1 LLLLEILSDL
11 VKIDDILLIIKND
24 GAVSEIRSNSLS
36 IRQKE
41 KWITIGDND
50 GPAHMHINSELI
62 KSAEFVQEEKP
73 ERTSFSVRFFNKN
86 GERVL
91 AAFFTKMYD
100 ESKTI
105 ISERRKVY
113 DNLNQKYSS
122 KIQFLKKNLS
132 EKDK

>member
-1 LLLLEILSDL
+1 MLLLELLSDI
-11 VKIDDILLIIKND
+11 VQVDDVLIIVKSE

-50 GPAHMHINSELI
+50 GPAHMHIDSEI
-62 KSAEFVQEEKP
+62 IDYAEFIQEQKP
-73 ERTSFSVRFFNKN
+73 ERISFSVRFFNKN

-100 ESKTI
+100 ESKTL
-105 ISERRKVY
+105 ISERKRIY
-113 DNLNQKYSS
+113 DELNQKYSS
-122 KIQFLKKNLS
+122 KIKF
-132 EKDK
+132 

>member
-1 LLLLEILSDL
+1 MLLLEILSDL

-24 GAVSEIRSNSLS
+24 GATSEIRSNSLS

-73 ERTSFSVRFFNKN
+73 ERTSFSVRFFNNN

-100 ESKTI
+100 ESKTL
-105 ISERRKVY
+105 ISERKKVY

-122 KIQFLKKNLS
+122 KIQF
-132 EKDK
+132 

>member
-1 LLLLEILSDL
+1 MLLEILSDL
-11 VKIDDILLIIKND
+11 VRIDDILLIIKND

-73 ERTSFSVRFFNKN
+73 ERTSFSVRFFNEN

-100 ESKTI
+100 ESKTL
-105 ISERRKVY
+105 ISERKKVY

-122 KIQFLKKNLS
+122 KIQF
-132 EKDK
+132 

>member
-1 LLLLEILSDL
+1 MLLELLSDI
-11 VKIDDILLIIKND
+11 VKVDDILLIVKND
-24 GAVSEIRSNSLS
+24 GAVSEVRSNSLS

-50 GPAHMHINSELI
+50 GPAHLHIDSELI

-86 GERVL
+86 EERVL

-100 ESKTI
+100 ESKTL
-105 ISERRKVY
+105 ISERKKVY
-113 DNLNQKYSS
+113 DELNQKYSS
-122 KIQFLKKNLS
+122 KIKF
-132 EKDK
+132 

>member
-1 LLLLEILSDL
+1 MLLLELLSDI
-11 VKIDDILLIIKND
+11 VRIDDILIIIRND
-24 GAVSEIRSNSLS
+24 GAVSEVRSNSLS

-50 GPAHMHINSELI
+50 GPAHMHIDSELI

-100 ESKTI
+100 ESKTL
-105 ISERRKVY
+105 ISERKKAY
-113 DNLNQKYSS
+113 DELNQKYSS
-122 KIQFLKKNLS
+122 KIKF
-132 EKDK
+132 

>member
-1 LLLLEILSDL
+1 MLLELLSEL
-11 VKIDDILLIIKND
+11 VKIDDILLIIRND
-24 GAVSEIRSNSLS
+24 GAVSEVRSNSLS

-50 GPAHMHINSELI
+50 GPAHMHIDSELI

-100 ESKTI
+100 NSKRL
-105 ISERRKVY
+105 ISERKKVY
-113 DNLNQKYSS
+113 DDLNQKYSS
-122 KIQFLKKNLS
+122 KINF
-132 EKDK
+132 

>member
-11 VKIDDILLIIKND
+11 VRIDDILLIIEND

-73 ERTSFSVRFFNKN
+73 ERTSFSVRFFNNN

-100 ESKTI
+100 ESKTL
-105 ISERRKVY
+105 ISERKKVY

-122 KIQFLKKNLS
+122 KIQF
-132 EKDK
+132 

>member
-1 LLLLEILSDL
+1 MLLLELLSEL
-11 VKIDDILLIIKND
+11 VKIDDILLIIRND
-24 GAVSEIRSNSLS
+24 GAISEVRSNSLS

-50 GPAHMHINSELI
+50 GPAHMHIDSELI

-73 ERTSFSVRFFNKN
+73 ERTSFSVRFFNN
-86 GERVL
+86 HGERVL

-100 ESKTI
+100 ESKTL
-105 ISERRKVY
+105 ISERKKVY

-122 KIQFLKKNLS
+122 KIQF
-132 EKDK
+132 